1 MAKSRIGAD
10 LYSLPAIRYSPLT
23 ASECPAPSSA
33 RPVSSLGNLRAQT
46 PEGPQEGVPGRF
58 HWLASD
64 LAPPFTL
71 ALLGAGYQKLVSID
85 GIAGTSWACDAR
97 VADCL
102 ARGGTFHWFVSAVR
116 DGAVCRS
123 ALASFEIR

>member
-1 MAKSRIGAD
+1 
-10 LYSLPAIRYSPLT
+10 
-23 ASECPAPSSA
+23 
-33 RPVSSLGNLRAQT
+33 
-46 PEGPQEGVPGRF
+46 VPGAFTGWQAIWR
-58 HWLASD
+58 HRSRWLCSRR
-64 LAPPFTL
+64 
-71 ALLGAGYQKLVSID
+71 YQKLVSNRWHRRH
-85 GIAGTSWACDAR
+85 SWTCDAR